1 MAQSSTKKKK
11 SKESAKGKKP
21 VFFPPMKDIN
31 EALKNCRRLMD
42 DGVIT
47 LELRIP
53 FRVVFRIDEEKFKNL
68 EGWSDKKQS
77 KFRKILSEEIT
88 IGMQSA
94 LSDLPF
100 RRYIPFIDSDKDRK
114 QADLIVEKTREVLVS
129 NEIESLSR
137 LKHSSKNKVLQS
149 LQWEVNLKE
158 RDRQLGHLKDA
169 RYATICFW
177 YTQPTSGIE
186 DTFQGIF
193 RIAGL
198 FDSSSSDQSL
208 TLDLHPYEIKS
219 LIEDLSKIMKSLE
232 G

>member
-1 MAQSSTKKKK
+1 MPQRSTKKQK
-11 SKESAKGKKP
+11 SKEPAKGKKSD
-21 VFFPPMKDIN
+21 FFPPMKDIN

-42 DGVIT
+42 DGVII
-47 LELRIP
+47 LELRVP
-53 FRVVFRIDEEKFKNL
+53 FTVIFRIDEEKFKNL

-94 LSDLPF
+94 LSDSPF
-100 RRYIPFIDSDKDRK
+100 MRYGPFMESDQARK
-114 QADLIVEKTREVLVS
+114 QADLIVEKTREVLIS

-169 RYATICFW
+169 RYVTICFW

-186 DTFQGIF
+186 DTFQGIL
-193 RIAGL
+193 RLTGL
-198 FDSSSSDQSL
+198 FDSSSDQSL
-208 TLDLHPYEIKS
+208 TLDLHPYEIKL